1 MGIFAWMLAAVKLYM
16 NELETSK
23 SSASSRLS
31 RSHRLMGDEEQALV
45 GPGISP
51 APAGTLSDNAD
62 QDSSMHS
69 LGRESRSKR
78 DNMHHSSGGR
88 REKQLVEAQGKVPM
102 TIVTGYLG
110 SGKSTLLDYILKEQH
125 GRRIAVIMNEFG
137 DTSDIES
144 KSISV
149 QTDDALVEE
158 WLELNN
164 GCLCCSVRDT
174 GLNAILSLMEKK
186 GRFDQIVLETTG
198 LADPAPIIQAFWNEP
213 ALNLDVSLDAV
224 VAVVDAAGIEE
235 QLRDP
240 RPDGSYNEAQRQV
253 ATADVILL
261 NKVDLVKAPM
271 DLDRIERSLR
281 AINSTALIHR
291 TTRASIDLSQI
302 LDLNIYASPS
312 APIHAETLAPF
323 ARAEDPAAAS
333 ADCTDCSDG
342 RPHSHG
348 TVTAPATSSSSPHA
362 NDISSVTIPLPVLPS
377 VHSGSAFH
385 SIISSLLWEGQLPD
399 LPPPSG
405 ADAVPRTDDPP
416 AAATETDPAPFDP
429 SSLDL
434 LRTKAFLRTQDGRT
448 WILQGVRDIFDLAE
462 VPPRPRGAGEGEGE
476 GEREVEPKLVL
487 IGRGLADGVEV
498 RRRIEQ
504 GLQRGLEEEE
514 EAANGSSEGEDEDDA
529 AA

>member
-1 MGIFAWMLAAVKLYM
+1 MTTE
-16 NELETSK
+16 ELPID
-23 SSASSRLS
+23 ALS
-31 RSHRLMGDEEQALV
+31 VSDAGDMDEEDI
-45 GPGISP
+45 P
-51 APAGTLSDNAD
+51 
-62 QDSSMHS
+62 
-69 LGRESRSKR
+69 
-78 DNMHHSSGGR
+78 
-88 REKQLVEAQGKVPM
+88 QLVEAQGKVPM

-144 KSISV
+144 KAISV

-174 GLNAILSLMEKK
+174 GLNAILALMEKK

-224 VAVVDAAGIEE
+224 VAVVDAAGIET

-261 NKVDLVKAPM
+261 NKVDLMKAAA
-271 DLDRIERSLR
+271 DLDRIEQSLR

-291 TTRASIDLSQI
+291 TTRSSIDLSLL

-312 APIHAETLAPF
+312 APINAETLAPF
-323 ARAEDPAAAS
+323 AQASDTAAS
-333 ADCTDCSDG
+333 AGCTDCDNDP
-342 RPHSHG
+342 RHSHSH
-348 TVTAPATSSSSPHA
+348 ATSAKAGSLAASPHA
-362 NDISSVTIPLPVLPS
+362 NDISSITIPLPIFRA

-385 SIISSLLWEGQLPD
+385 SVISNLLWEGQLP
-399 LPPPSG
+399 LL
-405 ADAVPRTDDPP
+405 DDEQPDSP
-416 AAATETDPAPFDP
+416 LAHPD
-429 SSLDL
+429 SLDL
-434 LRTKAFLRTQDGRT
+434 LRTKAFLRTADGRA
-448 WILQGVRDIFDLAE
+448 WILQGVRDIFDVSE
-462 VPPRPRGAGEGEGE
+462 VPPGQGVSAA
-476 GEREVEPKLVL
+476 EVEPKLVL
-487 IGRGLADGVEV
+487 IGRGLGDDVEV
-498 RRRIEQ
+498 RRRIEA
-504 GLQRGLEEEE
+504 GLRRGMKEEEE
-514 EAANGSSEGEDEDDA
+514 RAAQEESDEEDESDEASEDDGMDDA
-529 AA
+529 